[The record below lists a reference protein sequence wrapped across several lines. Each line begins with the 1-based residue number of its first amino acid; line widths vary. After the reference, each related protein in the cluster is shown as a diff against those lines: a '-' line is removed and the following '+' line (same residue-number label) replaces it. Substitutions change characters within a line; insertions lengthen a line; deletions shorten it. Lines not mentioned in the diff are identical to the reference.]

1 MAKLFYINHSPF
13 ILLLLHLYYIKE
25 GIIFRER
32 IIGEG
37 RIGERIF
44 GERIFGEGII
54 GERIIGERILLEKKE
69 KKEQTKV
76 YDHVELVH
84 TWSKKLK
91 GEANESELNVYLRF

>member
-1 MAKLFYINHSPF
+1 MEQCHDTNEIFLILSQLFYIYHSPF

-44 GERIFGEGII
+44 GERIIGEGII
-54 GERIIGERILLEKKE
+54 GERIIGERIIGERIIGEIILSEKKE
-69 KKEQTKV
+69 KGTN
-76 YDHVELVH
+76 
-84 TWSKKLK
+84 K
-91 GEANESELNVYLRF
+91 GL

>member
-1 MAKLFYINHSPF
+1 MSWHYETLLRMAKLFYIYHSPF

-54 GERIIGERILLEKKE
+54 GERIIGERIIGERIIGERILLEEEEE
-69 KKEQTKV
+69 KKGTN
-76 YDHVELVH
+76 
-84 TWSKKLK
+84 K
-91 GEANESELNVYLRF
+91 GL

>member
-1 MAKLFYINHSPF
+1 MLSQLFYIYNSPF

-44 GERIFGEGII
+44 GEGII
-54 GERIIGERILLEKKE
+54 GERIIGERILLEK
-69 KKEQTKV
+69 EQTKV
-76 YDHVELVH
+76 YDHVESSHVVKKH
-84 TWSKKLK
+84 T
-91 GEANESELNVYLRF
+91 LNQ